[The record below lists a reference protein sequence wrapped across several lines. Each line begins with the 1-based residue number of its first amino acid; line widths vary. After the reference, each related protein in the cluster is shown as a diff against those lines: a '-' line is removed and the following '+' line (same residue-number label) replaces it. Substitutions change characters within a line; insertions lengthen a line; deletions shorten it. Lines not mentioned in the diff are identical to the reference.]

1 LLKYQ
6 KEIDQVF
13 EYLYES
19 WMDDNDRKQIK
30 QEIYERLQLND
41 EILNK
46 QLDTGVKNGHPI
58 EEQMKLIKQVMKA
71 QTEGD

>member
-1 LLKYQ
+1 MLKYQ